1 MSESSLRL
9 EGALAWLDRAA
20 EDIRAARH
28 SRDGGFCRN
37 ALFLCQQC
45 AEKAIK
51 GLLVP
56 LTRNSSRFFRKH
68 WDLASTQLLCGM
80 RDLLT
85 SQTQLRLIPH
95 SQLPSPS

>member
-9 EGALAWLDRAA
+9 EGALARLDRAA

-51 GLLVP
+51 GFLIFHDTTFAKTHSITALADLV
-56 LTRNSSRFFRKH
+56 
-68 WDLASTQLLCGM
+68 
-80 RDLLT
+80 
-85 SQTQLRLIPH
+85 
-95 SQLPSPS
+95 SPVDQVFGDN